1 MDSRDGEV
9 RNMKKWHSIR
19 IRTLLAS
26 SLALFASTHV
36 WAQSPD
42 IPPQHLMPY
51 SLDTGLHSG
60 TGTEIR
66 EVTTELIEVPGA
78 PWLRLHFGDYYLGK
92 DSYILLTSRKD
103 GAQQRL
109 DQEKLPRWNNSSAYF
124 NGDAVS
130 MTLFVAPGD
139 ENVFVTI
146 RALTVGERP
155 EGSTIE
161 SICGTS
167 DDRVAIDDFRVGRIN
182 GCTAWLV
189 SNGAVLT
196 AGHCVDYDPD
206 LDGPLLP
213 DGVSDLSG
221 LFEVNVPPSLPDGS
235 IQHPTDIDR
244 DQFPIDTSK
253 VTWRFD
259 GEGQGL
265 GKDWGVFG
273 LNANNDGDRA
283 HILHGFFRMTRE
295 APVLGEIRITGYG
308 VDDDPAG
315 TTGGR
320 NAQNRTEQT
329 DTGLYGGETS
339 DSDPD
344 ISHRYRVDTEGAN
357 SGSPIIW
364 EDNGWT
370 IGIHTNGGCG
380 VLVGSNSGTSF
391 EVDALEAAIR
401 DWPTTFA
408 GQDTEYVDRA
418 SIPDSPTRDGSVFR
432 PRDTVTSAVANVAD
446 NGLVVVVE
454 GTYTK
459 AAGNTFTAGADGKA
473 MTIIAP
479 VGVVRIGE

>member
-1 MDSRDGEV
+1 
-9 RNMKKWHSIR
+9 MKRWQSIR
-19 IRTLLAS
+19 IRSLLVS
-26 SLALFASTHV
+26 FLSLFAFTSA
-36 WAQSPD
+36 WAQVPD
-42 IPPQHLMPY
+42 IPPQHVVTY
-51 SLDTGLHSG
+51 SLDTGRHSG
-60 TGTEIR
+60 TGIEMER
-66 EVTTELIEVPGA
+66 FSVDVIEVPGA
-78 PWLRLHFGDYYLGK
+78 PWLRLHFGDYDLGRN
-92 DSYILLTSRKD
+92 SFISLTSRED
-103 GAQQRL
+103 GQQQVL
-109 DQEKLPRWNNSSAYF
+109 DQRTLPQWNSSSAYF

-130 MTLFVAPGD
+130 MELHVAPGD
-139 ENVFVTI
+139 QNVFVSL
-146 RALTVGERP
+146 RALTVGEREP
-155 EGSTIE
+155 GVGIE
-161 SICGTS
+161 SICGSS
-167 DDRVAIDDFRVGRIN
+167 DDRVAIADFRVGRIS

-196 AGHCVDYDPD
+196 AGHCADYDPD
-206 LDGPLLP
+206 GGGPLLP
-213 DGVSDLSG
+213 DGVLDLAG
-221 LFEVNVPPSLPDGS
+221 IFEVNVPASDPDGT
-235 IQHPTDIDR
+235 PNMALVV
-244 DQFPIDTSK
+244 DQFPVDTAN

-259 GEGQGL
+259 GEDQGL
-265 GKDWGVFG
+265 GKDWAVFG
-273 LNANNDGDRA
+273 LNPNVNGDRA

-295 APVLGEIRITGYG
+295 APVLGQIRITGYG

-370 IGIHTNGGCG
+370 IGIHTNGGCR

-391 EVDALEAAIR
+391 EVNALEAAIR
-401 DWPTTFA
+401 DWPTTFV
-408 GQDTEYVDRA
+408 GQDTEYVDNA

-432 PRDTVTSAVANVAD
+432 PRATVASAVANVAD

-454 GTYTK
+454 GGYPK

-479 VGVVRIGE
+479 VGVVIIGE